1 MEERPVINEVI
12 VVEGRDDTA
21 AINKAVEAVTVETH
35 GYGISAATWRKLDS
49 AYESKGLIVMTD
61 PDHAGRKIRERIC
74 ARYPEAKQDFLTAAK
89 AEKNGDIGIEN
100 ARPEDIVN
108 ALKLAKCTITGKRE
122 EFSYVDL
129 NSNGLIGGESS
140 KARRTMLGDLL
151 GLGYCNGKALLKKLN
166 LMLVS
171 RKDFDEAIRK
181 VNEKLGNS

>member
-74 ARYPEAKQDFLTAAK
+74 ARYPEAKQAFLTAAK

-108 ALKLAKCTITGKRE
+108 ALK
-122 EFSYVDL
+122 
-129 NSNGLIGGESS
+129 LIGGESS